1 MYIYLEIASKID
13 VSDPAEILKEGILMF
28 SIKKVE
34 MINKT
39 FRFPEDMLH
48 ELEVLAQNNNV
59 SMNNLVVQCCRYAL
73 DNLST
78 DEKPAPPSE
87 K

>member
-1 MYIYLEIASKID
+1 
-13 VSDPAEILKEGILMF
+13 
-28 SIKKVE
+28 

-48 ELEVLAQNNNV
+48 ELEVLAQNNNI
-59 SMNNLVVQCCRYAL
+59 SMNNLVIQCCRYAL

-78 DEKPAPPSE
+78 DENAE
-87 K
+87 KEE